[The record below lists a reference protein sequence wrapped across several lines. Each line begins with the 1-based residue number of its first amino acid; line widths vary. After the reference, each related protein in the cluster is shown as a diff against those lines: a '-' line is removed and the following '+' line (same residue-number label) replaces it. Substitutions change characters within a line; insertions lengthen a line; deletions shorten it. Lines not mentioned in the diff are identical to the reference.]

1 MLLLLACPAL
11 RCTILHCTALRY
23 TALPSTEVWG
33 VNVCTCM
40 TSAKGP
46 EATQP
51 IPKAMV
57 SADLQSQVWVGGM
70 TACG

>member
-1 MLLLLACPAL
+1 MLTRSCCIVHAQPLLLLLLVCPAL
-11 RCTILHCTALRY
+11 CY
-23 TALPSTEVWG
+23 TALPSTAVWG
-33 VNVCTCM
+33 VCVCTCM

-57 SADLQSQVWVGGM
+57 SADLQEHEGV
-70 TACG
+70 A